1 MGDNTKEPL
10 FKPLAA
16 DDIDQ
21 EPTEIESLCMN
32 CYKKV
37 NLINLTSKR
46 NVKFEFILGCY
57 TIIID

>member
-1 MGDNTKEPL
+1 MSETHQEPI

-16 DDIDQ
+16 DDTDQ

-37 NLINLTSKR
+37 S
-46 NVKFEFILGCY
+46 
-57 TIIID
+57 

>member
-1 MGDNTKEPL
+1 MSDKHQELL

-16 DDIDQ
+16 DDVEQ

-37 NLINLTSKR
+37 GTCL
-46 NVKFEFILGCY
+46 
-57 TIIID
+57 